1 MPTPF
6 ELRFNVLAMA
16 RDLLIDE
23 YHIHRDA
30 ALESWRSDCN
40 SAERRGENNPPM
52 PTLKSF
58 PSEKEILEKASKLN
72 EFVATAK

>member
-16 RDLLIDE
+16 RDLLVEE
-23 YHIHRDA
+23 YHIHREA
-30 ALESWRSDCN
+30 VLESWRSECN

-52 PTLKSF
+52 PTVKTF
-58 PSEKEILEKASKLN
+58 PSDREILEKASTLN
-72 EFVATAK
+72 KFVATAK